1 MTMFVVKSI
10 HIQINGQVID
20 LSIRIAPQTMDRVK
34 IILQVVCGDTIFIDI
49 DSAAFQRTI

>member
-1 MTMFVVKSI
+1 MFVVKSI